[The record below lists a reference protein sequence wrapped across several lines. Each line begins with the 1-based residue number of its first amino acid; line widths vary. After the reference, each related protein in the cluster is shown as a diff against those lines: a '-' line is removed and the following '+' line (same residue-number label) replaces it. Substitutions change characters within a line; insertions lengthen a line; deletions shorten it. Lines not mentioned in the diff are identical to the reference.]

1 MEIQVNAA
9 GKRIYPSEFKK
20 QILDELGLGSTA
32 AELGRKHGIPIHNI
46 LYWKQGAEKAISGKS
61 KGPAPEEQVPVS
73 EYRKLLDENKNLKRS
88 LANMTVDRDILK
100 EAHDIAVKK
109 KWILPAK

>member
-1 MEIQVNAA
+1 MEFQVNAA

-20 QILDELGLGSTA
+20 QILDDLRAGSTV
-32 AELGRKHGIPIHNI
+32 AEQGRKHGIPIHNI
-46 LYWKQGAEKAISGKS
+46 LYWKQAEAKAVMGKS
-61 KGPAPEEQVPVS
+61 KEPAVEEQVPLS
-73 EYRKLLDENKNLKRS
+73 EYKKALEEIKNLRRS

-100 EAHDIAVKK
+100 EGHDIAVKK